1 MKPTMYFLMNS
12 IELERGGLTRA
23 SLKQASFFAEL
34 GYDTYMLTFNFNP
47 KYPRIRKKLIEM
59 NKVHKDVTILN
70 MYEELE
76 GNREPVL
83 NDRRSK
89 KVSIKD
95 LTEGKAYDKREEY
108 DAYRVY
114 DNGLYTK
121 YIALNKDG
129 SLEFIDYFNEN
140 RYRTKRDTYDLWG
153 NLKKVTY
160 MDFPL
165 NKPRQIIYYNNN
177 GKAYLTQWNN
187 PKNNK
192 VQRLLLFN
200 QDSSIKKTFVN
211 DDVTHKVDWLTEVI
225 NRTANDKCVVISDT
239 RSTDEVLIN
248 FEHPKAATIWRLHS
262 SHLDE
267 PFEVDSPITKAVKD
281 GIENVDK
288 FNAAVFLTEEQ
299 KQDVIR
305 RIGNEAPY
313 QVIPHYHEN
322 NNGKSIKKLVSKT
335 KKNTKLGVVVSRLS
349 TLKRIDNIIKAFH
362 ITVEKVPDAQL
373 EIWGTG
379 DQFETLEKLIID
391 LKLEKNVFM
400 KGYTHTPDDIYQKGI
415 FSALTSKKE
424 GFALSVMESMYNKTP
439 VISYDI
445 KYGPNDMI
453 VNNENG
459 FIVENGNIEE
469 LSAKMT
475 YMFENP
481 QKTIEMGKNANDYIE
496 NHFSK
501 DIYKEKWLEVV
512 DFALKNKF
520 Q

>member
-1 MKPTMYFLMNS
+1 MKPTIYFLMNS

-47 KYPRIRKKLIEM
+47 KYPRIRKKLLEM

-76 GNREPVL
+76 GNKEPLL
-83 NDRRSK
+83 NDKHSK
-89 KVSIKD
+89 KVSLKEV
-95 LTEGKAYDKREEY
+95 TEGEAFDKREGHN
-108 DAYRVY
+108 AYRIY

-121 YIALNKDG
+121 YIALNKDD
-129 SLEFIDYFNEN
+129 SLDFIDYFNEN
-140 RYRTKRDTYDLWG
+140 RYRTKRETYDLWG
-153 NLKKVTY
+153 NIKKITY
-160 MDFPL
+160 MDLPL
-165 NKPRQIIYYNNN
+165 NKPRQIIYHDND
-177 GKAYLTQWNN
+177 GRAYLTQWNN
-187 PKNNK
+187 PSNDK

-200 QDSSIKKTFVN
+200 PDSSVKNTFVN
-211 DDVTHKVDWLTEVI
+211 DGVTHKVDWLTEVV
-225 NRTANDKCVVISDT
+225 NRTANDKCVVVSDT

-262 SHLDE
+262 SHLDA
-267 PFEVDSPITKAVKD
+267 PFEVESPITKAVKNGMD
-281 GIENVDK
+281 NIEK

-299 KQDVIR
+299 RKDVISK
-305 RIGNEAPY
+305 IGHKSPY

-322 NNGKSIKKLVSKT
+322 NSTNMIKRLVT
-335 KKNTKLGVVVSRLS
+335 KNKKDTKLGVVVSRLS
-349 TLKRIDNIIKAFH
+349 TLKRIDHIIKAFQ
-362 ITVEKVPDAQL
+362 ITVTKVSDAKL

-379 DQFETLEKLIID
+379 DQLETLEKLIVD

-424 GFALSVMESMYNKTP
+424 GFALSVMESMYNKTS

-453 VNNENG
+453 VNDQNG
-459 FIVENGNIEE
+459 FIVENGNIKALAE
-469 LSAKMT
+469 KMT

-481 QKTIEMGKNANDYIE
+481 DRAIQLGENANKYIE
-496 NHFSK
+496 DHFSK

-520 Q
+520 E